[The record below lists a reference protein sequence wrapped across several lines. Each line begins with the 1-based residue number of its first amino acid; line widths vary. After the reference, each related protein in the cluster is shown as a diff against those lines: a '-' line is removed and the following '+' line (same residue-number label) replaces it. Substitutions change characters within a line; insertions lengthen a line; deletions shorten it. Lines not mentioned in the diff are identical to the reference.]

1 MPVARLGSRGDTAM
15 AQIHHFDHGWIT
27 PTVSYVLSVL
37 GSLLGLTC
45 AVRLRAAQSR
55 GERTLWLI
63 LAAVAIG
70 GTAIWSMHFV
80 AMMGFS
86 VVGSPI
92 RYDVGLTVASA
103 IIAVLA
109 VG

>member
-1 MPVARLGSRGDTAM
+1 M

-27 PTVSYVLSVL
+27 PTVSYILSVL
-37 GSLLGLTC
+37 GSMLGLTC
-45 AVRLRAAQSR
+45 AVRLRAATTA
-55 GERTLWLI
+55 GGRTWWLV
-63 LAAVAIG
+63 LAALSLG

-86 VVGSPI
+86 VVGTPI

-109 VG
+109 VGIGLSIALLGRGA